1 MVASERFR
9 WRTPYSTK
17 LGVFVCFAPF
27 PSVSVCN
34 HCFSLKCTIV
44 NCCICNGASCRNSH
58 KCLLL
63 TSHSCLLVPVRRV
76 YNFVSCMDRVTPH
89 LRLRLFMEMLC
100 LLDHGQYALCKQL
113 LAFTSVLE
121 SSADDQCACFHIR
134 DSDKEILYR
143 TTHSFGMA
151 NRSSKVAA
159 FRNTRIPPHI
169 CALGCN
175 TIHAT
180 RSCSLSKGPA

>member
-1 MVASERFR
+1 MFAAKPSGGNGSELVFIVLRF
-9 WRTPYSTK
+9 
-17 LGVFVCFAPF
+17 
-27 PSVSVCN
+27 SVVS
-34 HCFSLKCTIV
+34 I
-44 NCCICNGASCRNSH
+44 
-58 KCLLL
+58 
-63 TSHSCLLVPVRRV
+63 LVVGRV
-76 YNFVSCMDRVTPH
+76 VSCMDRVKPH

-121 SSADDQCACFHIR
+121 SSADDHCAYFYIR

-143 TTHSFGMA
+143 TNHSFRMA

-169 CALGCN
+169 CALGCH